1 MTRLRS
7 GEDGLLATELA
18 MVTPAL
24 LLLVMLAVQ
33 FGLWAHATQLADAAA
48 TQAALAASLPD
59 GTEEQGEDAAAGLLA
74 EAGNLGDPAV
84 TVERGEELVVVTVI
98 GRAPHLVP
106 GFAWG
111 VSAQAAAPVER
122 FIPEGQR

>member
-1 MTRLRS
+1 MTR
-7 GEDGLLATELA
+7 GGGQDGLLATELA
-18 MVTPAL
+18 VVTPAL

-59 GTEEQGEDAAAGLLA
+59 GTETHGEDAAAGLLA
-74 EAGNLGDPAV
+74 QAGNLGDPTVA
-84 TVERGEELVVVTVI
+84 VERGEELVLVTVT
-98 GRAPHLVP
+98 GRAPRLVP
-106 GFAWG
+106 GFSWG

>member
-1 MTRLRS
+1 MTRA
-7 GEDGLLATELA
+7 GDGQDGLLATELA
-18 MVTPAL
+18 VVTPAL

-59 GTEEQGEDAAAGLLA
+59 GTEAHGQEVAAGLLA
-74 EAGNLGDPAV
+74 QAGNLGDPVVA
-84 TVERGEELVVVTVI
+84 VERGEELVVVTVT
-98 GRAPHLVP
+98 GRAPRLVP
-106 GFAWG
+106 GFSWG